1 MGIFAIERAGPA
13 ETAIISHKLMSL
25 LEIAKIEQGFSWR
38 PIFNQIAG
46 RKGMACAVRAGLW
59 IVEMLRAGLS

>member
-25 LEIAKIEQGFSWR
+25 LEIAKIGQAF
-38 PIFNQIAG
+38 
-46 RKGMACAVRAGLW
+46 
-59 IVEMLRAGLS
+59 